1 MKSKI
6 KTLIHIFLGI
16 WIIFSIGIYSY
27 SLYIQIDYDLTSGNF
42 EEKKQPSTS
51 TVYHEPYIH
60 IWDNWSATAAAYPW
74 CTGDGSWT
82 NPYTIENVIINA
94 TNSPVC
100 DPLPSS
106 DFSPGILINSSLH
119 DYFVLKNCTVFTSD
133 PYKDVYG
140 IWLFSANNGTLID
153 NDFSNCST
161 GIFLYNAQNSTI
173 IGNIA
178 NNNYNAGI
186 NMIQSID
193 CSVSGNFLYNNH
205 FDGIDLEYCERST
218 IYGNTIENNGVGIES
233 DKCNNTIISGN
244 TLKGNSR
251 GLMAFSSGISP
262 NYNITVIGNT
272 VEYNNIG
279 LSIYETHN
287 GEIKDNTI
295 QFSNSDGFYLDKV
308 SNIIISNNTIFS
320 NGYGGYAFGLRIEYS
335 EDCEISMNT
344 MSNNSND
351 GMRMDYCSYIKV
363 SNNIVDDNDQGI
375 ILYQSDYN
383 NITDNTIRGHA
394 GEGIELTDSNY
405 NRVTGN
411 TLRNNN
417 GGCIIEK
424 GTCVGNIIENN
435 DCGGQQPIPGFNL
448 YIIVGLIGIISVIL
462 MRRRFKN

>member
-1 MKSKI
+1 MKSKV
-6 KTLIHIFLGI
+6 KRLIHIFLGI

-27 SLYIQIDYDLTSGNF
+27 SLYFQIDYDIISGNL
-42 EEKKQPSTS
+42 EEKNQPSTS
-51 TVYHEPYIH
+51 AVYVEPYIH
-60 IWDNWSATAAAYPW
+60 IWDNWSATVTEYDW
-74 CTGDGSWT
+74 CTGDGSWA
-82 NPYTIENVIINA
+82 NPYTIENVIIDA
-94 TNSPVC
+94 TDSPVF
-100 DPLPSS
+100 DPLF
-106 DFSPGILINSSLH
+106 DNYAPGIFINSSLN
-119 DYFVLKNCTVFTSD
+119 DYFVIKNCIVFASD
-133 PYKDVYG
+133 PYKDIYG

-153 NDFSNCST
+153 NDISNCTT
-161 GIFLYNAQNSTI
+161 GIFLYDAQNSTI
-173 IGNIA
+173 VGNTVDD
-178 NNNYNAGI
+178 NYNSGI
-186 NMIQSID
+186 DVIYGID
-193 CSVSGNFLYNNH
+193 CSVTGNTLYNNY
-205 FDGIDLEYCERST
+205 FEGIMLEYCERST
-218 IYGNTIENNGVGIES
+218 ISGNIIENNDVGIENN
-233 DKCNNTIISGN
+233 KCNNTIISGN
-244 TLKGNSR
+244 TLKGNNR
-251 GLMAFSSGISP
+251 GLLASSSGILHP

-279 LSIYETHN
+279 LSIYLTHN

-295 QFSNSDGFYLDKV
+295 QFSNSDGFYLDEV

-383 NITDNTIRGHA
+383 NITDNTIRGHGGA
-394 GEGIELTDSNY
+394 GIELTDSNY

-411 TLRNNN
+411 TLRNNR
-417 GGCIIEK
+417 GGCIIER

-435 DCGGQQPIPGFNL
+435 DCGGQQPIPGFNF